1 MPALHRMKSDSNS
14 VSGIFELNYLPSSNA
29 LISYGL
35 AKQYRSTKYHLNR
48 KKKRRLKVIF
58 WQLLTRKYKAV
69 CVSLGPAYQGSGQI
83 HVWFLKWIG
92 FLQR

>member
-48 KKKRRLKVIF
+48 KKKED
-58 WQLLTRKYKAV
+58 
-69 CVSLGPAYQGSGQI
+69 
-83 HVWFLKWIG
+83 
-92 FLQR
+92 